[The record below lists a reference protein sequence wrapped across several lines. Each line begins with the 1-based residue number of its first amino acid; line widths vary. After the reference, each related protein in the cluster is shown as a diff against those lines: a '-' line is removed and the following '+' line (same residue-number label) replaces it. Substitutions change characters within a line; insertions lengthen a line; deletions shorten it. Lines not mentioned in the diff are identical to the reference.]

1 MLTVLETL
9 GPAERAVFVLR
20 EVFQTPYVEIADVVG
35 KTPAA
40 VRQIAR
46 RAREHVAAT
55 RPRMDVDRAEQEAA
69 VERFMAAVSTGEVRA
84 LMEVLAPDVVL
95 IADGGGAQPAARKPV
110 TGADRVAMFLVHAAK
125 VPDFTAAPVWINAML
140 GARIF
145 VAGGPGVLSLITEGG
160 LVTRI
165 YAIRNPE
172 KLRWL
177 ERPAEL
183 RR

>member
-1 MLTVLETL
+1 
-9 GPAERAVFVLR
+9 VFVLR

-46 RAREHVAAT
+46 RAREHVAAR
-55 RPRMDVDRAEQEAA
+55 RPRMEVDRAQQQEA
-69 VERFMAAVSTGEVRA
+69 VERFMAAVSTGEVQA

-95 IADGGGAQPAARKPV
+95 IADGGGVEPAARKPV
-110 TGADRVAMFLVHAAK
+110 TGASRVAMFLVHAAK
-125 VPDFTAAPVWINAML
+125 VPDFTAASAWINSMP

-145 VAGGPGVLSLITEGG
+145 VAGGPGVLSLVTEGG
-160 LVTRI
+160 RVTQI

-177 ERPAEL
+177 ERTAKL
-183 RR
+183 SR